1 MDLDRPGGFTVEE
14 IKKKIAE
21 THGIPPVSVSL
32 FRDVRA
38 RWETEYLDLKEVVP
52 YHLTDTEGLKI
63 YWAFQGDSPSDWDNK
78 RHEITPVID
87 HVLLSITEQL
97 NNATFFLEKDFNW
110 SDRLSK
116 DEKKKEWLYINGLP
130 AAVSQPALPIKV
142 VVDEDR
148 NGRYMTSRGELE
160 EAYHKHN
167 LSWRKTGDSIFESI
181 RSLRTDKEQYHQNLK
196 SLEENDSLLRHRIYE
211 ISGKL
216 FPPFPDTALYT
227 PLFNDQKKVETLFND
242 PTKIAGHPPDLI
254 INSLIGS
261 IEQNTIYYHQELGKY
276 NLLKKEECQLIEK
289 YLQIQTRMK
298 LWIVRERIRLVAWEL
313 MYSKAYEDE
322 DEILSDRDLRAIR
335 ETLPYP
341 ATAIP
346 PKKRSFQCMDFCQ
359 CEAGCQYRLHH
370 K

>member
-1 MDLDRPGGFTVEE
+1 
-14 IKKKIAE
+14 
-21 THGIPPVSVSL
+21 
-32 FRDVRA
+32 
-38 RWETEYLDLKEVVP
+38 
-52 YHLTDTEGLKI
+52 
-63 YWAFQGDSPSDWDNK
+63 
-78 RHEITPVID
+78 
-87 HVLLSITEQL
+87 
-97 NNATFFLEKDFNW
+97 
-110 SDRLSK
+110 
-116 DEKKKEWLYINGLP
+116 
-130 AAVSQPALPIKV
+130 
-142 VVDEDR
+142 
-148 NGRYMTSRGELE
+148 MTSRGELE
-160 EAYHKHN
+160 EAYHKLN

-196 SLEENDSLLRHRIYE
+196 SLEENDGLLRHRIYE

-216 FPPFPDTALYT
+216 FPPFPDSALVT
-227 PLFNDQKKVETLFND
+227 PLFR
-242 PTKIAGHPPDLI
+242 PTKIENPPDLI

-322 DEILSDRDLRAIR
+322 DEIYERDLKAIY
-335 ETLPYP
+335 ETHPYP
-341 ATAIP
+341 PTAIP